1 MTSASLLKMSVPT
14 SDTATS
20 AQGLLMPKL
29 QYRFRATFTNFG
41 IGNTGGSTGPVTQQ
55 IMDFSRPAVT
65 FDNIDLPIY
74 NSTVKIAGKHSWADI
89 TCKLRDDA
97 AGTASSL
104 VAGQLQKQLDFNEQ
118 SSSQAGIDY
127 KFTVQFD
134 VLDGGNGTNSPTVLE
149 TWYVYG
155 AYLQG
160 VNYDA
165 ANYATNEVM
174 TISMT
179 IRYDNAQQVLNNDI
193 TNGVGSTSTG
203 STQGQGQAGINPA
216 LSTGAGGPNFV

>member
-1 MTSASLLKMSVPT
+1 MTSASLLNMSVPAADKSQPT
-14 SDTATS
+14 
-20 AQGLLMPKL
+20 QGLLMPKL

-41 IGNTGGSTGPVTQQ
+41 INSATGPITQQ
-55 IMDFSRPAVT
+55 VMEFSRPNVT
-65 FDNIDLPIY
+65 FENIDLPIY
-74 NSTVKIAGKHSWADI
+74 NSTVKIAGKHNWTDI
-89 TCKLRDDA
+89 TCKIRDDA
-97 AGTASSL
+97 SGTASSL

-165 ANYATNEVM
+165 ANYGSNEVM

-179 IRYDNAQQVLNNDI
+179 IRYDNAEQVLSNGL
-193 TNGVGSTSTG
+193 GVGTTSTA
-203 STQGQGQAGINPA
+203 TVPGQGQPGQPIA
-216 LSTGAGGPNFV
+216 TG